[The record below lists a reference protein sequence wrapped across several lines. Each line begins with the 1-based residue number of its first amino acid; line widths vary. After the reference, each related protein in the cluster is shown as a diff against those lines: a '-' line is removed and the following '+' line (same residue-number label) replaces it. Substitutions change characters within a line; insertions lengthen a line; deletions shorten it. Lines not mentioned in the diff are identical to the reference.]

1 MSPQDFRDEPYS
13 LSTRK
18 LRQSKL
24 YLALCTALSS
34 FTVGTAYA
42 ADTNVTVLNLLERSN
57 SSPASMCFT
66 LSQGQSVLNDIDNLT
81 RFIELRQLPAT
92 AASNATG
99 SAAPNGATANTLAAT
114 DGATSTQA
122 TAALANV
129 GTLIDGHP
137 TLDQGLLCVSGLSHG
152 TPYELTL
159 KQGLTFTSGDKL
171 AQDMRVP
178 FTISDASAQIK
189 LPYNII
195 LPKNAANSSFNVQ
208 TINQPSFKLSIYKLS
223 TRSINQLNLPAL
235 LNNELSTWTLR
246 QLLSD
251 SAHKVYDH
259 LFNLT
264 SNSSI
269 DLMSLPPLPELMA
282 DAEQT
287 TLAAANANAAYAAT
301 AAVSNAAATNAAN
314 AQNSTTTGNA
324 VSGPTAGL
332 KQAVQAAMVAQLS
345 PEQKNKGINTNIA
358 LKQFM
363 SNADD
368 GMYLIVASDPRLNVD
383 DLTSFY
389 NLNNTTLPLSAKLM
403 MITDLGL
410 STYKSADGLLVSV
423 RSLTT
428 AQSLPGVNLQ
438 LIAHNNEVLAQST
451 TNEQGVARFSAEAIA
466 GKNALAPRAL
476 IALHKNDTY
485 SLDLN
490 SAPLY
495 LEDNTGARSLPLSN
509 DTNSTPNLQTYAY
522 TERGIYRAGETVH
535 FTALVRNAQLQGV
548 NLPLT
553 LRVLNPYQN
562 AIKQVLLKE
571 PKMGG
576 YEYDFTLPE
585 GTPQGTYAMQL
596 RLGDNILSNTYFT
609 VGSFVPTQINSAFAN
624 DEKLI
629 ALNTPFTLRTT
640 TNFNYGSRASN
651 LNGMFTL
658 TLRPD
663 PHPVPRDANAANNE
677 FLNQFHF
684 GPDSRK
690 YSELQQMEQF
700 FNLKTNVQGELQQ
713 NITLQ
718 ASEYPRIADVT
729 ATVFDTNGQPVAIE
743 QEFKV
748 AYNQPLIGVRL
759 LKSSDT
765 PAEVAPLA
773 SGATAAQP
781 RPADNSKVNTTPAKA
796 PSAATTN
803 FALCSY
809 MQDGSTFP
817 QDVKYYLYKE
827 FTDYNYVYDNGAW
840 RFVSFVGRNLV
851 NQGAVR
857 VNNQQL
863 NAAAIS
869 VELDDGTYVLELESD
884 KSRTTYSFVKGFSSS
899 HDALTPDR
907 IALYADKEQYELGD
921 KAKLSFDSPF
931 AGYANLAL
939 GSNGISDFKTFKVEK
954 GHNEIEVNITS
965 EMYPQGHALLSIFS
979 PLPRPK
985 ANTATGSTNNQ
996 GSTIG
1001 AVADATTPIR
1011 AVGLCDLNLNLAA
1024 HQLQVTTTAPA
1035 EVKPQSPLR
1044 FTVKAVPVDSEAVGV
1059 AGSTAKQAVQE
1070 AQVDGLTQ
1078 GRAQTPSSA
1087 ATLEEAASGYA
1098 KVTLVDNGVLA
1109 LTSYKA
1115 PDPNKVLMQDRAYEV
1130 NLYDAY
1136 GYLMTNPL
1144 QTGQGYGA
1152 TAEKAM
1158 LSMGAAAAVLEAI
1171 PFKTV
1176 ALASKIVPLNAQ
1188 GEGEV
1193 EFAVPQFS
1201 GSLKVMAVA
1210 WNEEQTGASNQDVLI
1225 RDKAVATLGLP
1236 RFLNAG
1242 DEVQARLN
1250 LHNLKASDPNFKI
1263 DIRCEGALKCSEQ
1276 AVSSLKPGLREDHF
1290 FTIKTYGAL
1299 GQDSANT
1306 TEQLGVGT
1314 IHLKVM
1320 NPEYTVHQDY
1330 NLTVTS
1336 PRLPLLK
1343 NYVML
1348 VPAHEST
1355 TFDLGQDFTQ
1365 LSGVAISK
1373 GLLPNVNPSAY
1384 TAQID
1389 RFGFYSIGDLI
1400 ASLESKLL
1408 YGESLIAD
1416 NTASSTTTTTNTNS
1430 TSTDAGADIDA
1441 ASTPDAA
1448 VTAAGGEEEP
1458 STDNSY
1464 QNLSAQLNSYKPYRS
1479 QAELNAAIQDLILR
1493 LLARATTS
1501 GNYVGASDYFTAYAT
1516 QVLQLAQARGF
1527 AVNQQTLQNS
1537 LQYLRLNSKYFT
1549 GDSAA
1554 AFANEV
1560 LAQGESINQANL
1572 RYALDEN
1579 QVKAPVMLAH
1589 LANALEQIGDHARAQ
1604 KALDLAASNLLNW
1617 QQLQDELSK
1626 VDPQDRSKRYELL
1639 GQISNFN
1646 VLPETDIRHDA
1657 FVVIDACLRAGFNAP
1672 LELLLTKLQCLQE
1685 APDYL
1690 STLTMA
1696 AMLRANAQMAA
1707 NTAQTAEQ
1715 SAASKAVDSEQ
1726 IVLTKQQLAQLN
1738 SAPATPAAAANSA
1751 EAEAGAETKTETAA
1765 NTASTQATAAPAT
1778 AQGESVPEAAPTA
1791 GDESA
1796 AGYTLADG
1804 KLTVHNRGERAIFVT
1819 TSVLGQYEHDNVM
1832 ANNGVTLH
1840 VNYFNRDG
1848 ALDVSHY
1855 QFRPNEEVL
1864 MEVNFTRE
1872 VDLQSNPLVKVKLP
1886 AGFEYVR
1893 TAQLNDPVFGK
1904 LIGKTQ
1910 VYSPEDLQ
1918 VLDDMLVARYSRY
1931 IDEESMSLF
1940 VVLRAAHPGTFNQG
1954 EALMQLQSSPQ
1965 IYGSFYGE
1973 SPLIIT
1979 EMGAN

>member
-1 MSPQDFRDEPYS
+1 MSPQDFRDEPHS
-13 LSTRK
+13 ISTRK
-18 LRQSKL
+18 LRNSKL

-92 AASNATG
+92 AATNAT
-99 SAAPNGATANTLAAT
+99 SSTATNGATATTLAAT
-114 DGATSTQA
+114 EGATSAQA
-122 TAALANV
+122 TAAQANV
-129 GTLIDGHP
+129 GTLIDGNP

-171 AQDMRVP
+171 AQDVRVP

-259 LFNLT
+259 LFNLA

-269 DLMSLPPLPELMA
+269 DLMALPPLPSLMA
-282 DAEQT
+282 DAEQAS
-287 TLAAANANAAYAAT
+287 LAANT
-301 AAVSNAAATNAAN
+301 AADAAATDTDNDASAAVTTTANAGN
-314 AQNSTTTGNA
+314 AQNSTTAGTS

-389 NLNNTTLPLSAKLM
+389 NLNNTMLPLSAKLM

-509 DTNSTPNLQTYAY
+509 DSDSTPNLQTYAY

-713 NITLQ
+713 NITLK

-765 PAEVAPLA
+765 PAEIAPLA
-773 SGATAAQP
+773 GGAPAAQP
-781 RPADNSKVNTTPAKA
+781 RPADSSKVSTAPAKA

-851 NQGAVR
+851 NQGSVR

-954 GHNEIEVNITS
+954 GHNEIEVNITA

-979 PLPRPK
+979 PLPRSQ
-985 ANTATGSTNNQ
+985 ATTSPSSGNNNQ

-1044 FTVKAVPVDSEAVGV
+1044 FTVKAVPVDSAALGV

-1078 GRAQTPSSA
+1078 GRAQKPGSA
-1087 ATLEEAASGYA
+1087 SALEEAASGYA

-1158 LSMGAAAAVLEAI
+1158 LSMDAAAAVLEAI

-1263 DIRCEGALKCSEQ
+1263 DIRCDGALKCSEQ

-1299 GQDSANT
+1299 GKDSADT

-1320 NPEYTVHQDY
+1320 NPEYSVHQDY

-1343 NYVML
+1343 NYVVL

-1400 ASLESKLL
+1400 AALESKLL

-1416 NTASSTTTTTNTNS
+1416 NTASST
-1430 TSTDAGADIDA
+1430 AAA
-1441 ASTPDAA
+1441 AS
-1448 VTAAGGEEEP
+1448 AAGTEEEP

-1479 QAELNAAIQDLILR
+1479 KAELNAAIQDLILR

-1516 QVLQLAQARGF
+1516 QVLQLAQAQGF

-1639 GQISNFN
+1639 GQISSFN

-1672 LELLLTKLQCLQE
+1672 MELLLTKLQCLQE

-1690 STLTMA
+1690 SSLTMA
-1696 AMLRANAQMAA
+1696 AMLRANAHMTA
-1707 NTAQTAEQ
+1707 NSAQTAEQ
-1715 SAASKAVDSEQ
+1715 SAAAKAVDSEQ
-1726 IVLTKQQLAQLN
+1726 IVLTKEQLAQLN
-1738 SAPATPAAAANSA
+1738 RAQGAPEAAATS
-1751 EAEAGAETKTETAA
+1751 AETKTESKTETTAHDDSSADSTADSTA
-1765 NTASTQATAAPAT
+1765 NSTAGAQAAATPPR

-1791 GDESA
+1791 GDESV

-1872 VDLQSNPLVKVKLP
+1872 VDLQSNPLLKVKLP

-1904 LIGKTQ
+1904 LMGKTQ

-1918 VLDDMLVARYSRY
+1918 VLDDMIVARYSRY
-1931 IDEESMSLF
+1931 IDEESMSMF